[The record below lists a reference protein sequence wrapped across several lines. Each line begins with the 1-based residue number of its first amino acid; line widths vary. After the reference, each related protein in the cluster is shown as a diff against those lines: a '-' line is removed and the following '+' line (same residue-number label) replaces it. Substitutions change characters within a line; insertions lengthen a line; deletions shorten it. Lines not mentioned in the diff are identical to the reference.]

1 MIAPFALILLAL
13 LFSSVL
19 GSTEPAPPSYLVS
32 SPSFIGVMDAHAPW
46 RMAETSYEN
55 RLPVSCANLASNSDE
70 GEGANP
76 YGNSDAEPLTGT
88 QKAVRRDVAH
98 TRSTIETLGTSTDQ
112 VLEPS
117 SQFSFP
123 IGMSHH
129 AGAPC
134 LVRLCR
140 FLI

>member
-13 LFSSVL
+13 FFSSVL

-32 SPSFIGVMDAHAPW
+32 SPSFIGVMDVNAPW

-55 RLPVSCANLASNSDE
+55 LLPVSCADLASNSDE
-70 GEGANP
+70 GEGTNP
-76 YGNSDAEPLTGT
+76 CGNSDAEPLTGA

-98 TRSTIETLGTSTDQ
+98 TRSTVEALEASTDQ
-112 VLEPS
+112 VVEPPPH
-117 SQFSFP
+117 FSFSM
-123 IGMSHH
+123 GMSQD
-129 AGAPC
+129 AGSPC